1 MAASSA
7 AASAS
12 RGAPQPA
19 REACDPVAFRCRY
32 WLAEERDAFGD
43 DESTDWDFCLEETE
57 APSDVGAGQAG
68 SIAGAVCSGGQ
79 VGRGGPRDGTEY
91 PREGSVASCVS
102 VPTPG
107 AATPGGSVVGAHA
120 ATGGL
125 PGPPRLTASP
135 PSEQA
140 AVCGASL
147 DLVSLAAS
155 TLTDIE
161 LRRAWRDSDRV
172 IRQHFRDYGRCPYTL
187 PPSLSCRF
195 HAAIVAE
202 LQRRRFSIP
211 THTRL
216 PTQPGRQDIIPN
228 GAPGA
233 AARRRRWPVGVFQ
246 VPTVAPAPSLQ

>member
-1 MAASSA
+1 M
-7 AASAS
+7 
-12 RGAPQPA
+12 
-19 REACDPVAFRCRY
+19 
-32 WLAEERDAFGD
+32 
-43 DESTDWDFCLEETE
+43 
-57 APSDVGAGQAG
+57 VG
-68 SIAGAVCSGGQ
+68 
-79 VGRGGPRDGTEY
+79 VGRATGLSI
-91 PREGSVASCVS
+91 EGRVLWRLASLS
-102 VPTPG
+102 LLRG
-107 AATPGGSVVGAHA
+107 LRLRGGSVVGAHA

-155 TLTDIE
+155 ILTDIE
-161 LRRAWRDSDRV
+161 LRRAWRDSDRE

-202 LQRRRFSIP
+202 LQRRRLSIP

-216 PTQPGRQDIIPN
+216 PTQPSRQDIIPN

>member
-1 MAASSA
+1 M
-7 AASAS
+7 
-12 RGAPQPA
+12 
-19 REACDPVAFRCRY
+19 AFRRRY

-68 SIAGAVCSGGQ
+68 SIAGAVCWGGQ

-91 PREGSVASCVS
+91 RMEGSVASCFS

-107 AATPGGSVVGAHA
+107 AATPGGSVACAHA

-161 LRRAWRDSDRV
+161 LRRAWRDSDRE

-202 LQRRRFSIP
+202 LQRRRLSIP